1 MCDGNNT
8 SDRDSNTKKNRNRE
22 MSKVEGIMVTLKA
35 RLYFLIAFKGV
46 KGETT
51 SSRTKGGYNIQCV
64 LSVGQN
70 ERR

>member
-1 MCDGNNT
+1 
-8 SDRDSNTKKNRNRE
+8 